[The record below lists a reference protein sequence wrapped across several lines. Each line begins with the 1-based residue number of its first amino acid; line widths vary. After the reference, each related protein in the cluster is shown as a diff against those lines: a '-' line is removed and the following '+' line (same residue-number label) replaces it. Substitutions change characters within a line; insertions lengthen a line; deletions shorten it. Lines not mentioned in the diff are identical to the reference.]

1 MVPFLVGLS
10 GSGPVVDLLLAKIQG
25 SSLQCPSTR
34 EVRPHLK
41 NLAVALRLDLLW
53 PVTYRRKWCVLLLG
67 EANSQCLAQP
77 AVSFLLYNVPERNCC
92 PGNPGVRV
100 RQNRAAAGTWAYTGK
115 RNKPSL
121 LQANSSLQSFVST
134 TYLASLTPQLGQLK
148 TSKAQDRSSVW
159 LHALGGLMSKTGCP
173 RGLSLCQVGE
183 NSQDT
188 GQCLLS

>member
-1 MVPFLVGLS
+1 M
-10 GSGPVVDLLLAKIQG
+10 
-25 SSLQCPSTR
+25 
-34 EVRPHLK
+34 
-41 NLAVALRLDLLW
+41 
-53 PVTYRRKWCVLLLG
+53 LLLG

-134 TYLASLTPQLGQLK
+134 TYLASLTPQLGQLE
-148 TSKAQDRSSVW
+148 DI
-159 LHALGGLMSKTGCP
+159 
-173 RGLSLCQVGE
+173 
-183 NSQDT
+183 
-188 GQCLLS
+188 